1 MGPWYAW
8 RGGVFP
14 IDWEVEFGS
23 AGPLHFEIGFGD
35 GRYTVRRAAASPSE
49 RFVGVERSGASLYR
63 AIKRVRRAG
72 LDNIRLLAGSAEF
85 AVRHLFARG
94 VLETITVN
102 FPDPWPKE
110 RHRRNRLLK
119 RSFFDL
125 AATRLRQGGRILLAT
140 DHKDYLEGAVAEARS
155 SDLFRV
161 IELGPPPAVFETK
174 YALKWRSH
182 GKPLHYRAFEYHGGA
197 EELSYPIL
205 ERPQIMPHALLTG
218 VLTDRTPFEKQV
230 LPFADGHVI
239 VHEAAQTLND
249 GGGRW
254 LFRVTI
260 DEPDLKQQLLVAVQQ
275 RSAGE
280 LIVRLESFGDPIV
293 TPTARG
299 AIHAVTEW
307 LLNQL
312 PDLKVRARNY

>member
-85 AVRHLFARG
+85 AARHLFARG
-94 VLETITVN
+94 ALETITVN

-161 IELGPPPAVFETK
+161 IELGPAASCVRDEV
-174 YALKWRSH
+174 
-182 GKPLHYRAFEYHGGA
+182 RAQMEITRENHSTTA
-197 EELSYPIL
+197 PSNT
-205 ERPQIMPHALLTG
+205 M
-218 VLTDRTPFEKQV
+218 
-230 LPFADGHVI
+230 
-239 VHEAAQTLND
+239 
-249 GGGRW
+249 
-254 LFRVTI
+254 
-260 DEPDLKQQLLVAVQQ
+260 VAQ
-275 RSAGE
+275 RSC
-280 LIVRLESFGDPIV
+280 PIPFWKGRKLCL
-293 TPTARG
+293 TPS
-299 AIHAVTEW
+299 
-307 LLNQL
+307 
-312 PDLKVRARNY
+312 